1 MGLFLCLVCNLG
13 AIRGRFRQVFW
24 FGVVRGV
31 VTTYK
36 RKEAPLA
43 LACKEFTKT
52 SMTFFGSSLQKMLIY
67 TEIGT

>member
-31 VTTYK
+31 VTTNK
-36 RKEAPLA
+36 RKEGGGGLQTNESH
-43 LACKEFTKT
+43 K
-52 SMTFFGSSLQKMLIY
+52 SLSYHKAMQRIAIETPY
-67 TEIGT
+67 S